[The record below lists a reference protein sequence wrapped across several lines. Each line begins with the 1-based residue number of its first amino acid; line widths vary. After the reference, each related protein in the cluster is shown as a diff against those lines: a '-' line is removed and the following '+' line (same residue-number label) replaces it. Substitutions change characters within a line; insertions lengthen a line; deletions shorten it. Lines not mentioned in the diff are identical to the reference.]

1 MERAL
6 IIDDDL
12 KNIFALEATL
22 RAKGWDVLTAS
33 SALEGISLLDNV
45 NDINIVLMDMMMP
58 ELDGYEAIS
67 IIRQKE
73 SIRNVPIIA
82 VTAQAMPGDRERCLS
97 AGADGY
103 IPKPVDVEKLFEL
116 INQFVKSD
124 KAL

>member
-82 VTAQAMPGDRERCLS
+82 VTAQAMPVDRERCLS

-124 KAL
+124 KDL